1 MLVESDRSGVLQAR
15 SATAPLTAIS
25 ARNKSIS
32 APPGL
37 WREASRKLLE
47 RGEVIA
53 RSLAAASRA

>member
-1 MLVESDRSGVLQAR
+1 MLVESDRSGVLQAT
-15 SATAPLTAIS
+15 SATALLTAIS
-25 ARNKSIS
+25 ARDESPR

-37 WREASRKLLE
+37 WREASGKLLE